1 MTKDT
6 FLYKEK
12 FLSLKKKCRFAI
24 RLLKK
29 QYKMNL
35 LLMIIGAI
43 VAAVAVAFV
52 VVKYLPLKLRWIPSV
67 ILLLLAIFLGV
78 KIYNGILEPIK
89 FNEEKIEKFSV
100 VVDNLKIIRDA
111 EVKYYEVNSQYTNDK
126 AGLIN
131 FINTAR
137 LAITETKTIVE
148 QINKG
153 GGVIID
159 EEKKVT
165 DTIGYEP
172 VLKYFKDRNFK
183 DMFKV
188 PGTDGVEFEI
198 EIGSVEKVPGLVVA
212 TFRARTPKKAILA
225 GMNESLLKQEIEAVE
240 NDQIKGE
247 FVSVGSLEE
256 VTTGGNWPPA
266 YDKKDRAK
274 ED

>member
-1 MTKDT
+1 
-6 FLYKEK
+6 
-12 FLSLKKKCRFAI
+12 
-24 RLLKK
+24 
-29 QYKMNL
+29 MNL

-78 KIYNGILEPIK
+78 KIYDGILEPIK
-89 FNEEKIEKFSV
+89 FNKEKIGKFSV

-111 EVKYYEVNSQYTNDK
+111 EVKYYEVNSQYTADK

-137 LAITETKTIVE
+137 LAITETKTIVV
-148 QINKG
+148 QISKG
-153 GGVIID
+153 GGIIIN
-159 EEKKVT
+159 EEKRVT

-198 EIGSVEKVPGLVVA
+198 EVGSVEKVPGLVVA
-212 TFRARTPKKAILA
+212 TFRARTPKKGILA

-274 ED
+274 EDQ

>member
-1 MTKDT
+1 
-6 FLYKEK
+6 
-12 FLSLKKKCRFAI
+12 
-24 RLLKK
+24 
-29 QYKMNL
+29 MNL

-78 KIYNGILEPIK
+78 KIYDGILEPIK
-89 FNEEKIEKFSV
+89 FNKEKIGKFSV

-111 EVKYYEVNSQYTNDK
+111 EVKYYEVNSQYTTDK

-148 QINKG
+148 QIHKG

-159 EEKKVT
+159 EEKRIT

-198 EIGSVEKVPGLVVA
+198 EVGSVEKVPGLVVP
-212 TFRARTPKKAILA
+212 TFRARTPKKGILA
-225 GMNESLLKQEIEAVE
+225 GMNESLVKQEIEAVE

>member
-1 MTKDT
+1 
-6 FLYKEK
+6 
-12 FLSLKKKCRFAI
+12 
-24 RLLKK
+24 
-29 QYKMNL
+29 
-35 LLMIIGAI
+35 MIIGAI
-43 VAAVAVAFV
+43 LAAVATAFV

-67 ILLLLAIFLGV
+67 ILLLLAIFLGL
-78 KIYNGILEPIK
+78 KIYDGILEPIK

-111 EVKYYEVNSQYTNDK
+111 EVKYYEVNAQYTNDK

>member
-1 MTKDT
+1 
-6 FLYKEK
+6 
-12 FLSLKKKCRFAI
+12 
-24 RLLKK
+24 
-29 QYKMNL
+29 MNL
-35 LLMIIGAI
+35 ILMIIGAI
-43 VAAVAVAFV
+43 LAAVATAFV

-67 ILLLLAIFLGV
+67 ILLLLAIFLGL
-78 KIYNGILEPIK
+78 KIYDGILEPIK

-159 EEKKVT
+159 EEKRVT